1 MYSTPVKSH
10 GGGHRFPQATEAL
23 LPVGAD
29 FMWFSWGCC
38 PPKGSHR
45 PGLTPDPL
53 RGVMMGLGLATGGA
67 GRVMECGGHEAY
79 AVSGEKDRPPTPTH
93 TPVTFY

>member
-1 MYSTPVKSH
+1 
-10 GGGHRFPQATEAL
+10 
-23 LPVGAD
+23 
-29 FMWFSWGCC
+29 
-38 PPKGSHR
+38 
-45 PGLTPDPL
+45 
-53 RGVMMGLGLATGGA
+53 MMGLGLATGGA